1 MDINDYINNKGEQIN
16 VPCRMCV
23 CVCVCV
29 CVHARMLSCVLL
41 FATLWTAAHQAPLSM
56 EFSRQVYWRGL
67 PFPSPG
73 DLPTPGMEPVFP
85 GSLHW
90 QADSL
95 PLSHLRSPCMIILSN
110 LGRYFTL
117 KEAENK

>member
-1 MDINDYINNKGEQIN
+1 MQN
-16 VPCRMCV
+16 V
-23 CVCVCV
+23 CVY
-29 CVHARMLSCVLL
+29 VHACMLSCALL

-56 EFSRQVYWRGL
+56 EFSRQEYWRGL

-73 DLPTPGMEPVFP
+73 DLPNPGMEPVFP
-85 GSLHW
+85 GSPHW

-95 PLSHLRSPCMIILSN
+95 PLSHLRSPCRIILSN
-110 LGRYFTL
+110 LGRYFKL